1 MKKPSTDEI
10 LKAYEKFGDQAQ
22 VATLLGIEDWEVL
35 EALAK
40 APPSFLLGIAVA
52 RTLDTLV
59 ESLRHLRKRL
69 RTMKAPST
77 SAVSKD
83 LGKLLIELQTKRKAL
98 GAEGGSGLGLSEE
111 EEGRLAETV
120 NALGSHGDSNGP
132 EADDPGSSA

>member
-22 VATLLGIEDWEVL
+22 VANLLEIEDWEVL
-35 EALAK
+35 EALAQ

-52 RTLDTLV
+52 RTTDTLV
-59 ESLRHLRKRL
+59 EALRHLRKRL

-77 SAVSKD
+77 SAVSRD

-98 GAEGGSGLGLSEE
+98 GAESGSGLGLSKD

-120 NALGSHGDSNGP
+120 NALGNHDDSNGP
-132 EADDPGSSA
+132 EADDPDPSA

>member
-98 GAEGGSGLGLSEE
+98 GAESGSGLGLSGE
-111 EEGRLAETV
+111 EEGRLAETI
-120 NALGSHGDSNGP
+120 NALGNHGSNDT
-132 EADDPGSSA
+132 EADDPDPSA